1 MRSAP
6 PAVPS
11 ARIASGS
18 AAPTERCVSLAAVRG
33 FRRYSIALAVVLVP
47 PAGGV
52 TSGHAASAA
61 AAGGASTTSTTPA
74 SASPAVSTT
83 PTTPTTP
90 TNPTAPAAPTAPAPA
105 KPQPEPRTRILGLP
119 GSDVSNGAAQ
129 LRVTLSA
136 PPAPSSPRP
145 TLYPAVAGRWS
156 ITGDTEVFTPS
167 STLAPC
173 GTYKFTVWADTTA
186 TDHARV
192 GSRDV
197 LTLQVA
203 CPPVAGLQEI
213 LARLGYLGAKL
224 HPRYRVHLHN
234 GPETPRQ
241 AAAQAYGPYRGS
253 LAPDPSDAP
262 PVTLGTLDATT
273 RGGIEIFQADHRLAV
288 TGEANAATWRLLL
301 IVAALDHR
309 NPQPYTWVSV
319 SESLPETLE
328 VHRGNR
334 VAVSSPANT
343 GVAGAETERGIFP
356 IYSRLVSTTMT
367 GTDPDGVHYVAPDVP
382 WVNYFNG
389 GDAVH
394 GYPRASYGFPQS
406 NGCVE
411 LPIGTAEEIFPML
424 AIGDIVW
431 VQ

>member
-1 MRSAP
+1 M
-6 PAVPS
+6 
-11 ARIASGS
+11 
-18 AAPTERCVSLAAVRG
+18 VRG
-33 FRRYSIALAVVLVP
+33 FHRYLIALAVVLAALAAGF
-47 PAGGV
+47 AGGP
-52 TSGHAASAA
+52 AASAA
-61 AAGGASTTSTTPA
+61 ATNGASTTSTTSAPA
-74 SASPAVSTT
+74 TPSTPAT
-83 PTTPTTP
+83 PTTPASPTTP
-90 TNPTAPAAPTAPAPA
+90 ATTAPTPPAAPA
-105 KPQPEPRTRILGLP
+105 KPQAEPRTRVLGLP
-119 GSDVSNGAAQ
+119 GADVSNGAAQ

-145 TLYPAVAGRWS
+145 TLFPAVAGRWS
-156 ITGDTEVFTPS
+156 TVGDTEVFTPS

-173 GTYKFTVWADTTA
+173 GTYRFTVWADTTA
-186 TDHARV
+186 TGRARV
-192 GSRDV
+192 GSKHV
-197 LTLQVA
+197 LTLRVA

-234 GPETPRQ
+234 GRESPRQ

-253 LAPDPSDAP
+253 LVPDPSDAP

-319 SESLPETLE
+319 TESLPETMEL
-328 VHRGNR
+328 HRGDR
-334 VAVSSPANT
+334 VVVSSPANT

-367 GTDPDGVHYVAPDVP
+367 GTDPDGVRYVAPDVP

-411 LPIGTAEEIFPML
+411 LPIGTAEQIYPML

>member
-1 MRSAP
+1 M
-6 PAVPS
+6 
-11 ARIASGS
+11 
-18 AAPTERCVSLAAVRG
+18 RG
-33 FRRYSIALAVVLVP
+33 FRRYSIVLGLALAPLA
-47 PAGGV
+47 AGV
-52 TSGHAASAA
+52 ASGPAASAA
-61 AAGGASTTSTTPA
+61 ATNGASPTSTAPA
-74 SASPAVSTT
+74 PAT

-90 TNPTAPAAPTAPAPA
+90 AAPATPTPPTPPA
-105 KPQPEPRTRILGLP
+105 KPQPKPRTRVLALP
-119 GSDVSNGAAQ
+119 GATVANGAAQ

-136 PPAPSSPRP
+136 PPAPGSPRP
-145 TLYPAVAGRWS
+145 TLFPAVAGHWS
-156 ITGDTEVFTPS
+156 TSGDTEVFTPS

-173 GTYKFTVWADTTA
+173 TTYKFTIWADTAA
-186 TDHARV
+186 TSHARV
-192 GSRDV
+192 GTKHV
-197 LTLQVA
+197 LTLRVA
-203 CPPVAGLQEI
+203 CPPIAGLQEI
-213 LARLGYLGAKL
+213 LGRLGYLGAAL
-224 HPRYRVHLHN
+224 HPRYRVHLHE

-241 AAAQAYGPYRGS
+241 AAAQAYSPYHGS
-253 LAPDPSDAP
+253 LVPDPSDAP

-273 RGGIEIFQADHRLAV
+273 KGGLEIFQEDHNLAA
-288 TGEANAATWRLLL
+288 TGEPDPATWRLLL
-301 IVAALDHR
+301 EVAALDHR

-319 SESLPETLE
+319 TESLPETLE
-328 VHRGNR
+328 LHRGDR

-343 GVAGAETERGIFP
+343 GVAGAETEKGIFP

-367 GTDPDGVHYVAPDVP
+367 GTDPDGEHYVAPDVP

-411 LPIGTAEEIFPML
+411 LPIGTAEQIYPML